1 MNYLKLL
8 PKNIPSKLTSNNV
21 VYSLLILIII
31 ISFLKKEHKLLSLFV
46 IIQCSIF
53 LIFSNKNKN
62 VWMLIVNVLGLL
74 CLFFLLMKNKEGIRK
89 LGRSLEKSMLK
100 NITRKENKIKQ
111 KFGVDYN
118 CQTYLDRYSDLRNAF
133 GSDCNNIQTRMKA
146 LDHFA
151 KSGYKEG
158 RYAGPKIG
166 VPINSDSNMGGKVF
180 KNTNKFAKSAAK
192 IANKA
197 EKRFKRESKINT
209 ELQKKINMQKELREK
224 NKKLLEKKI
233 SHDNKVNKISNKI
246 NNLNNKKIKNM
257 KASDKYEK
265 AIKDIKGGRL

>member
-8 PKNIPSKLTSNNV
+8 PKNIPTKLTSNNV

-31 ISFLKKEHKLLSLFV
+31 ISFLKKEHMLLSLFV

-74 CLFFLLMKNKEGIRK
+74 CLFFLLMKNKEGISR
-89 LGRSLEKSMLK
+89 RSLEKSILK
-100 NITRKENKIKQ
+100 NITKKENKIKQ

-118 CQTYLDRYSDLRNAF
+118 CQTYLDRHSDLRNSF

-146 LDHFA
+146 LEHFA

-158 RYAGPKIG
+158 RYAGPKIS
-166 VPINSDSNMGGKVF
+166 VPIDSDSNMGGKVF

-197 EKRFKRESKINT
+197 EKRTKRENKINT
-209 ELQKKINMQKELREK
+209 ELQKKINMQKELQDK

-257 KASDKYEK
+257 KESDKYEK
-265 AIKDIKGGRL
+265 AIKDIKGERL